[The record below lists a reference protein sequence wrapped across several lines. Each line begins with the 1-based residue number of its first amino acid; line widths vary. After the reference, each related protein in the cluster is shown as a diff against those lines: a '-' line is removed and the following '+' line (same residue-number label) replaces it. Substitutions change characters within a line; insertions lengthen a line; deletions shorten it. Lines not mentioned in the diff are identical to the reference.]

1 MFTTM
6 IMKSFRDSRAPY
18 WKQLITLLNER
29 MREGELS
36 CEGEIEE
43 VGWVQEREEGDD
55 VLLVACGGRREVSRR
70 QGEHFSVL
78 IDGDV
83 V

>member
-1 MFTTM
+1 
-6 IMKSFRDSRAPY
+6 
-18 WKQLITLLNER
+18 

-43 VGWVQEREEGDD
+43 VRWVQEREEGDD
-55 VLLVACGGRREVSRR
+55 VLLVACGGRREVSHC

-78 IDGDV
+78 IEGDV

>member
-1 MFTTM
+1 
-6 IMKSFRDSRAPY
+6 
-18 WKQLITLLNER
+18 
-29 MREGELS
+29 MREEQLS

-43 VGWVQEREEGDD
+43 VWWVQEREEGDD

-78 IDGDV
+78 IEGDV

>member
-18 WKQLITLLNER
+18 WKQLITLLSER
-29 MREGELS
+29 MREEKLS

-43 VGWVQEREEGDD
+43 VWWVQEREEGDD